1 MYTGLQIALRALKL
15 EPGFPTSDQKQP
27 ITSLSS
33 IAAELLQA
41 LFTAPFVAHFLEPDP
56 VLVPAPDASS
66 SVGLPSSGFAPLA
79 SSGLCLFPSPAFS
92 LAF

>member
-56 VLVPAPDASS
+56 V
-66 SVGLPSSGFAPLA
+66 
-79 SSGLCLFPSPAFS
+79 
-92 LAF
+92 